1 MTTDQLNIL
10 VRASGA
16 SQVRNQLQQCST
28 STLAFKAS
36 IVALMGT
43 CAAFTK
49 SALKLAS
56 DLEEVQNVVDVT
68 FGDMSES
75 VNKFSKNAIQ
85 QFGLSETIA
94 KQYTGAFGAMAKSI
108 GFTTEQAVTMSTTLT
123 GLAGDVAS
131 FYNLETSVAYTKLK
145 SVFTGETES
154 LRDIGVDISQA
165 TLDQYAL
172 AKGYGKTTKEMT
184 QQEKVALRYKY
195 VLEQLSNASGDY
207 ARTSDSWANMT
218 RTAKLQIQGLAA
230 EIGSELMPAAKITFS
245 YAVAGIKAVLT
256 YIKPIA
262 AGLSSLVVAWKE
274 SSKATKVFMIVSV
287 GAAVA
292 LLNFSRIQRITAA
305 TSTIMSTA
313 MKVLT
318 FNMYRTAAG
327 AVTLSTVLSGLLGW
341 IALIAGAIGIFK
353 LLSTASEPVENNKTA
368 ENLNNMAIA
377 SDNAADSIG
386 DLSNATKNLGDST
399 KEIDNFLASFD
410 EVNKVGSDNSMI
422 SGIVTDDDL
431 LNIEGATD
439 GLIDL
444 QSSIDGLNADAF
456 SDIFDNMFNKIGAG
470 LDGIKTKIQK
480 VREIWSEPF
489 KGNTFTEKVL
499 DFFDKLDRSL
509 AVFAPKW
516 TKFWE
521 DAGATALDIFEE
533 PKWRNK
539 ILLIE
544 DLIKRHFQGTPWYTA
559 WQNTWG
565 IVTSAWK
572 VLFDILSGDI
582 ASLVTDIVDLQTKAQ
597 NLLLL
602 LKSIAT
608 FDTKGIV
615 LSIVGQQTGTNMYKA
630 LNGYA
635 TGGFPKT
642 GELFYARESG
652 AELVGT
658 LGGKTAVA
666 NNDQIA
672 AGIAKALDH
681 SADRL
686 MSSLSAYDRV
696 RSGSVD
702 SNTVKVVANNDQI
715 AAGIAKALD
724 HSADRLMSSLSAYDH
739 VRAGAADSNTVKSE
753 NSNQTQLMFSP
764 VIKIDSKVIT
774 QAVVEGINNITRSS
788 GNSPLI
794 ELGG

>member
-1 MTTDQLNIL
+1 MTTDQLNIV
-10 VRASGA
+10 VRATGA
-16 SQVRNQLQQCST
+16 SQVRSELQQCST

-36 IVALMGT
+36 IVALIGAT
-43 CAAFTK
+43 AAFTK

-94 KQYTGAFGAMAKSI
+94 KQYTGSFGAMAKSF
-108 GFTTEQAVTMSTTLT
+108 GFTTEQAVQMSTTLT

-131 FYNLETSVAYTKLK
+131 FYNLETSAAYTKLK

-154 LRDIGVDISQA
+154 LKDLGVVMTQTA
-165 TLDQYAL
+165 LDQYAL
-172 AKGYGKTTKEMT
+172 EKGYGRTTKQMT
-184 QQEKVALRYKY
+184 EQEKVALRYKF
-195 VLEQLSNASGDY
+195 VLEQLSAANGDY

-218 RTAKLQIQGLAA
+218 RTAKLEIQGLAA
-230 EIGSELMPAAKITFS
+230 EVGRELMPAAKITFS

-256 YIKPIA
+256 FIKPIVS
-262 AGLSSLVVAWKE
+262 GLSSMVVAWKA
-274 SSKATKVFMIVSV
+274 SSQATKVFTIVSV
-287 GAAVA
+287 GAAVV
-292 LLNFSRIQRITAA
+292 LLNFSRIQRIVAA

-410 EVNKVGSDNSMI
+410 EVNKVGSDDSMI

-444 QSSIDGLNADAF
+444 QSSIDDLNTDAF
-456 SDIFDNMFNKIGAG
+456 SGIFDNMFNKINSG
-470 LDGIKTKIQK
+470 LDGIMTKIRK
-480 VREIWSEPF
+480 VQEIWAEPI

-521 DAGATALDIFEE
+521 DAGATALDVFEE

-539 ILLIE
+539 VVLIE

-565 IVTSAWK
+565 IVASAWK
-572 VLFDILSGDI
+572 ITFDILSGDL
-582 ASLVTDIVDLQTKAQ
+582 ASLAMDLNDLRTKAE
-597 NLLLL
+597 NLFLL
-602 LKSIAT
+602 LKSIMT

-615 LSIVGQQTGTNMYKA
+615 LSIVGQQTGTNMNAA
-630 LNGYA
+630 LKNNSNKSSKGYA
-635 TGGFPKT
+635 TGGFPKV

-666 NNDQIA
+666 NNDQIT
-672 AGIAKALDH
+672 AGIAKALDN

-696 RSGSVD
+696 R
-702 SNTVKVVANNDQI
+702 
-715 AAGIAKALD
+715 
-724 HSADRLMSSLSAYDH
+724 
-739 VRAGAADSNTVKSE
+739 AGAADSNTVKSE
-753 NSNQTQLMFSP
+753 TSGQTQFMFSP

>member
-1 MTTDQLNIL
+1 MTTDQLNIV

-16 SQVRNQLQQCST
+16 SQVRSELQQCST

-36 IVALMGT
+36 IVALIGAT
-43 CAAFTK
+43 AAFTK

-75 VNKFSKNAIQ
+75 VNKFSRNAIQ

-94 KQYTGAFGAMAKSI
+94 KQYTGSFGAMAKSF

-131 FYNLETSVAYTKLK
+131 FYNLETSAAYTKLK

-154 LRDIGVDISQA
+154 LKDLGVVMTQTA
-165 TLDQYAL
+165 LDQYAL
-172 AKGYGKTTKEMT
+172 EKGYGRTTKQMT
-184 QQEKVALRYKY
+184 EQEKVALRYKF
-195 VLEQLSNASGDY
+195 VLEQLSAANGDY

-218 RTAKLQIQGLAA
+218 RTAKLEIQGLAA
-230 EIGSELMPAAKITFS
+230 EIGRELMPAAKITFS

-256 YIKPIA
+256 FIKPIA
-262 AGLSSLVVAWKE
+262 AGLSSLVVAWKA
-274 SSKATKVFMIVSV
+274 SSQATKVFTLVSI
-287 GAAVA
+287 GAAVV
-292 LLNFSRIQRITAA
+292 LLNFSRIQRIVAA

-341 IALIAGAIGIFK
+341 VVLIAGAIGIFK
-353 LLSTASEPVENNKTA
+353 LLSNASKPVENNKSA
-368 ENLNNMAIA
+368 EKLNNMAIA

-386 DLSNATKNLGDST
+386 NLSEATKDLGNST

-410 EVNKVGSDNSMI
+410 EVNKVGSDNSML

-444 QSSIDGLNADAF
+444 QDAVDGLSFDTPASAASNFFYDLAD
-456 SDIFDNMFNKIGAG
+456 
-470 LDGIKTKIQK
+470 KIQK
-480 VREIWSEPF
+480 TKSLFRDVINAKTFEEKLAACEQIVETWFGSRWTKYWERVGEDVYDIWNAKTWE
-489 KGNTFTEKVL
+489 EKIEAAN
-499 DFFDKLDRSL
+499 KLVED
-509 AVFAPKW
+509 VFGTRW

-521 DAGATALDIFEE
+521 DAGATALDVFAE

-539 ILLIE
+539 VILIE
-544 DLIKRHFQGTPWYTA
+544 DLIKRHFQGTMWYTA

-565 IVTSAWK
+565 IVASAWK
-572 VLFDILSGDI
+572 VTFDVLSGDF
-582 ASLVTDIVDLQTKAQ
+582 ASLAIDLVDLQNKAE
-597 NLLLL
+597 NLFLL
-602 LKSIAT
+602 LKSIIS
-608 FDTKGIV
+608 FDTPSAVGII
-615 LSIVGQQTGTNMYKA
+615 LGQQAATNKNSA
-630 LNGYA
+630 SGVSGYA

-696 RSGSVD
+696 R
-702 SNTVKVVANNDQI
+702 
-715 AAGIAKALD
+715 
-724 HSADRLMSSLSAYDH
+724 
-739 VRAGAADSNTVKSE
+739 AGATDSNTVKSE
-753 NSNQTQLMFSP
+753 ASNQTQLMFSP

>member
-1 MTTDQLNIL
+1 MTTDQLNIV

-16 SQVRNQLQQCST
+16 SQVRSELQQCST

-36 IVALMGT
+36 IVALVGAT
-43 CAAFTK
+43 AAFTK

-94 KQYTGAFGAMAKSI
+94 KQYTGSFGAMAKSF
-108 GFTTEQAVTMSTTLT
+108 GFTTEQAVQMSTTLT

-131 FYNLETSVAYTKLK
+131 FYNLETSAAYTKLK

-154 LRDIGVDISQA
+154 LKDLGVVMTQTA
-165 TLDQYAL
+165 LDQYAL
-172 AKGYGKTTKEMT
+172 EKGYGRTTKQMT
-184 QQEKVALRYKY
+184 EQEKVALRYKF
-195 VLEQLSNASGDY
+195 VLEQLSTANGDY

-218 RTAKLQIQGLAA
+218 RTAKLEIQGLAA
-230 EIGSELMPAAKITFS
+230 EIGRELMPAAKITFS

-256 YIKPIA
+256 FIKPIV
-262 AGLSSLVVAWKE
+262 AGLSSMVVAWKA
-274 SSKATKVFMIVSV
+274 SSQATKVFTLVSV
-287 GAAVA
+287 GAAVV
-292 LLNFSRIQRITAA
+292 LLNFSRIQRIAAA

-341 IALIAGAIGIFK
+341 VVLIAGAIGIFK
-353 LLSTASEPVENNKTA
+353 LLSNASKPIENNKSA
-368 ENLNNMAIA
+368 EKLDNMAIA
-377 SDNAADSIG
+377 SDNAADSIE
-386 DLSNATKNLGDST
+386 DLSDATKDLGDST

-410 EVNKVGSDNSMI
+410 EVNRVGSSGSML

-444 QSSIDGLNADAF
+444 QDTVDSLSFDTPAAASSDFFYDLADKVQQTKRLFRDVIDAKTFDEKLAACEKIVETWFGSKWTNYWERVGEDVYDIWNAKTWEDKIEASNKLVEDMFGTRWTKYWERVGEDAYEIWNADTWDEKINAANRLVEDMF
-456 SDIFDNMFNKIGAG
+456 GAKWTRFWEGVGSRAYDIWNE
-470 LDGIKTKIQK
+470 TTWEQK
-480 VREIWSEPF
+480 ASAAEAVVERVFGSRWTTFWEGVGSKMYDVFHPV
-489 KGNTFTEKVL
+489 NTSA
-499 DFFDKLDRSL
+499 SL
-509 AVFAPKW
+509 A
-516 TKFWE
+516 
-521 DAGATALDIFEE
+521 
-533 PKWRNK
+533 
-539 ILLIE
+539 
-544 DLIKRHFQGTPWYTA
+544 
-559 WQNTWG
+559 
-565 IVTSAWK
+565 
-572 VLFDILSGDI
+572 SGV
-582 ASLVTDIVDLQTKAQ
+582 S
-597 NLLLL
+597 
-602 LKSIAT
+602 
-608 FDTKGIV
+608 
-615 LSIVGQQTGTNMYKA
+615 
-630 LNGYA
+630 GYA

-672 AGIAKALDH
+672 AGIAKALDN

-696 RSGSVD
+696 R
-702 SNTVKVVANNDQI
+702 
-715 AAGIAKALD
+715 
-724 HSADRLMSSLSAYDH
+724 
-739 VRAGAADSNTVKSE
+739 AGATDSNTVKSE
-753 NSNQTQLMFSP
+753 ASNQTQLMFSP

>member
-1 MTTDQLNIL
+1 
-10 VRASGA
+10 
-16 SQVRNQLQQCST
+16 
-28 STLAFKAS
+28 
-36 IVALMGT
+36 
-43 CAAFTK
+43 
-49 SALKLAS
+49 
-56 DLEEVQNVVDVT
+56 
-68 FGDMSES
+68 MSES

-94 KQYTGAFGAMAKSI
+94 KQYTGSFGAMAKSF
-108 GFTTEQAVTMSTTLT
+108 GFTTEQAVQMSTTLT

-131 FYNLETSVAYTKLK
+131 FYNLETSAAYTKLK

-154 LRDIGVDISQA
+154 LKDLGVVMTQTA
-165 TLDQYAL
+165 LDQYAL
-172 AKGYGKTTKEMT
+172 EKGYGRTTKQMT
-184 QQEKVALRYKY
+184 EQEKVALRYKF
-195 VLEQLSNASGDY
+195 VLEQLSAANGDY

-218 RTAKLQIQGLAA
+218 RTAKLEIQGLAA
-230 EIGSELMPAAKITFS
+230 EIGRELMPAAKITFS

-256 YIKPIA
+256 FIKPIV
-262 AGLSSLVVAWKE
+262 AGLSSMVVAWKA
-274 SSKATKVFMIVSV
+274 SSQATKVFTLVSV

-292 LLNFSRIQRITAA
+292 LLNFSRIQRIVAV

-353 LLSTASEPVENNKTA
+353 LLSTASEPVENNKSA
-368 ENLNNMAIA
+368 EKLNNMAIA

-386 DLSNATKNLGDST
+386 NLSEATKDLGDST

-410 EVNKVGSDNSMI
+410 EVNKVGSGSSMI

-444 QSSIDGLNADAF
+444 QDTVDSLSFDTPASSA
-456 SDIFDNMFNKIGAG
+456 S
-470 LDGIKTKIQK
+470 
-480 VREIWSEPF
+480 
-489 KGNTFTEKVL
+489 
-499 DFFDKLDRSL
+499 DFFYDLADKVQRTKSL
-509 AVFAPKW
+509 FRDVIDAKTFGEKLAACEQIVETWFGPKW
-516 TKFWE
+516 TKYWERVGEDVYDIWNAKTWDEKIEAANKLVEDVFGQKWTRFWE

-533 PKWRNK
+533 SKWRNK
-539 ILLIE
+539 VVLIE
-544 DLIKRHFQGTPWYTA
+544 DLIKRHFQGTKWYTA

-565 IVTSAWK
+565 IVASTWK
-572 VLFDILSGDI
+572 VTFDILSGDF
-582 ASLVTDIVDLQTKAQ
+582 ASLAFDLVDLKTKAE
-597 NLLLL
+597 NLFLL
-602 LKSIAT
+602 LKSIMT

-615 LSIVGQQTGTNMYKA
+615 FSIVGQQTGTNMKGVS
-630 LNGYA
+630 GYA

-686 MSSLSAYDRV
+686 MSSLSAYDHV
-696 RSGSVD
+696 RAGSVD
-702 SNTVKVVANNDQI
+702 SNTVK
-715 AAGIAKALD
+715 
-724 HSADRLMSSLSAYDH
+724 
-739 VRAGAADSNTVKSE
+739 SE
-753 NSNQTQLMFSP
+753 TSNQTQLMFSP

>member
-1 MTTDQLNIL
+1 MTTDQLNIV
-10 VRASGA
+10 VRATGA
-16 SQVRNQLQQCST
+16 SQVRSELQQCST

-36 IVALMGT
+36 IVALIGAT
-43 CAAFTK
+43 AAFTK

-94 KQYTGAFGAMAKSI
+94 KQYTGSFGAMAKSF

-131 FYNLETSVAYTKLK
+131 FYNLETSAAYTKLK

-154 LRDIGVDISQA
+154 LKDLGVVMTQTA
-165 TLDQYAL
+165 LDQYAL
-172 AKGYGKTTKEMT
+172 EKGYGRTTKQMT
-184 QQEKVALRYKY
+184 EQEKVALRYKF
-195 VLEQLSNASGDY
+195 VLEQFSAANGDY

-218 RTAKLQIQGLAA
+218 RTAKLEIQGLAA
-230 EIGSELMPAAKITFS
+230 EVGRELMPAAKITFS

-256 YIKPIA
+256 FIKPIV
-262 AGLSSLVVAWKE
+262 AGLSSMVVAWKA
-274 SSKATKVFMIVSV
+274 SSQATKVFTLVSI
-287 GAAVA
+287 GAAVV
-292 LLNFSRIQRITAA
+292 LLNFSRIQRIAAA

-341 IALIAGAIGIFK
+341 IVLIAGAIGIFK
-353 LLSTASEPVENNKTA
+353 LLSNASKPVENNKSA

-386 DLSNATKNLGDST
+386 NLSEATKDLGNST

-410 EVNKVGSDNSMI
+410 EVNKVGSSSSMI

-444 QSSIDGLNADAF
+444 QDTVDSLSFDTPASSA
-456 SDIFDNMFNKIGAG
+456 S
-470 LDGIKTKIQK
+470 
-480 VREIWSEPF
+480 
-489 KGNTFTEKVL
+489 
-499 DFFDKLDRSL
+499 DFFYDLADKVQRTKSL
-509 AVFAPKW
+509 FRDVIDAKTFGEKLAACEQIVETWFGSKW
-516 TKFWE
+516 TKYWERVGEDVYDIWNAKTWDEKIEAANKLVEDVFGQKWTRFWE

-533 PKWRNK
+533 SKWRNK
-539 ILLIE
+539 VVLIE
-544 DLIKRHFQGTPWYTA
+544 DLIKRHFQGTKWYTA

-565 IVTSAWK
+565 IVASAWK
-572 VLFDILSGDI
+572 ITFDILSGDL
-582 ASLVTDIVDLQTKAQ
+582 ASLAIDLNDLRTKAE
-597 NLLLL
+597 NLFLL
-602 LKSIAT
+602 LKSIMT

-615 LSIVGQQTGTNMYKA
+615 LSIVGQQTGTNMNAA
-630 LNGYA
+630 LKNNSNKSSKGYA
-635 TGGFPKT
+635 TGGFPKV

-666 NNDQIA
+666 NNDQIT
-672 AGIAKALDH
+672 AGIAKALDN

-696 RSGSVD
+696 R
-702 SNTVKVVANNDQI
+702 
-715 AAGIAKALD
+715 
-724 HSADRLMSSLSAYDH
+724 
-739 VRAGAADSNTVKSE
+739 AGAADSTTVKSE
-753 NSNQTQLMFSP
+753 ASNQTQLMFSP

>member
-1 MTTDQLNIL
+1 MTTDQLNIV
-10 VRASGA
+10 VRATGA
-16 SQVRNQLQQCST
+16 SQVRSELQQCST

-36 IVALMGT
+36 IVALIGAT
-43 CAAFTK
+43 AAFTK

-94 KQYTGAFGAMAKSI
+94 KQYTGSLGAMAKSI

-131 FYNLETSVAYTKLK
+131 FYNLETSAAYTKLK

-172 AKGYGKTTKEMT
+172 AKGYSKTTKEMT

-218 RTAKLQIQGLAA
+218 RTAKLEIQGLAA
-230 EIGSELMPAAKITFS
+230 EVGRELMPAAKITFS
-245 YAVAGIKAVLT
+245 YAVAGTKAVLT
-256 YIKPIA
+256 FIKPIVS
-262 AGLSSLVVAWKE
+262 GLSSMVVAWKA
-274 SSKATKVFMIVSV
+274 SSQATKVFTIVSV
-287 GAAVA
+287 GAAVV
-292 LLNFSRIQRITAA
+292 LLNFSRIQRIVAA

-353 LLSTASEPVENNKTA
+353 LLSTASKPVENNKTA

-410 EVNKVGSDNSMI
+410 EVNKVGSDDSMI

-444 QSSIDGLNADAF
+444 QSSIDDLNTDAF
-456 SDIFDNMFNKIGAG
+456 SGIFDNMFNKINSG
-470 LDGIKTKIQK
+470 LDGIMTKIRK
-480 VREIWSEPF
+480 VQEIWAEPI
-489 KGNTFTEKVL
+489 KGDTFSEKVL
-499 DFFDKLDRSL
+499 DFFDKLDQTLR
-509 AVFAPKW
+509 VFAPKW
-516 TKFWE
+516 TSFWE

-539 ILLIE
+539 VVLIE
-544 DLIKRHFQGTPWYTA
+544 DLIKRHFQGTKWYTA
-559 WQNTWG
+559 WQSTWG
-565 IVTSAWK
+565 IVASAWK
-572 VLFDILSGDI
+572 ITFDILSGDL
-582 ASLVTDIVDLQTKAQ
+582 ASLAIDLNDLRTKAE
-597 NLLLL
+597 NLFLL
-602 LKSIAT
+602 LKSIMT

-615 LSIVGQQTGTNMYKA
+615 LSIVGQQTGTNMNAA
-630 LNGYA
+630 LKNNSNKSSKGYA
-635 TGGFPKT
+635 AGGFPKV

-666 NNDQIA
+666 NNDQIT
-672 AGIAKALDH
+672 AGIAKALDN

-696 RSGSVD
+696 R
-702 SNTVKVVANNDQI
+702 
-715 AAGIAKALD
+715 
-724 HSADRLMSSLSAYDH
+724 
-739 VRAGAADSNTVKSE
+739 AGAADSTTVKSE
-753 NSNQTQLMFSP
+753 SSNQTQLMFSP